1 MEERMT
7 ETRAETRF
15 DFSGCLVLVTG
26 GTSGIGADIAGAVL
40 FLSSAAGSW
49 MTGQTIVVD
58 GGYSVV
64 G

>member
-1 MEERMT
+1 
-7 ETRAETRF
+7 
-15 DFSGCLVLVTG
+15 VLVTG